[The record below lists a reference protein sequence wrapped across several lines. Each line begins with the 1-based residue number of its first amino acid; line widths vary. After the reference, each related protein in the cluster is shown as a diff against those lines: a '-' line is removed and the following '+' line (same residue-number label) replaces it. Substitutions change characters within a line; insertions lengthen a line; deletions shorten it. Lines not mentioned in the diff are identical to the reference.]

1 MATSD
6 KPIFKIAIQKERER
20 GLQVGVAEFGVV
32 ESAMQSKYLASP
44 FQSQE
49 EPWFDGEEIKIVL

>member
-49 EPWFDGEEIKIVL
+49 EP